1 MPSVISHAAVA
12 VAAGLA
18 FAPRDVPNHFWSLSI
33 ACSIIPDTDVIGF
46 SFGIPYGHL
55 FGKAHVARVEDLPEN
70 DAAALFRALHRLVGP
85 IQAAV
90 DAPASTIG
98 INNGR
103 ESGQEVPHVHIHVI
117 PRFRED
123 RGGIIQGIA
132 RAPGRPN
139 EDEMRQIAV
148 RIKGLVEGDS

>member
-1 MPSVISHAAVA
+1 MSERCTFCRIIRGEIPSLKVYEDEKS
-12 VAAGLA
+12 LA
-18 FAPRDVPNHFWSLSI
+18 FLDIHPSAPGHTLV
-33 ACSIIPDTDVIGF
+33 IP
-46 SFGIPYGHL
+46 
-55 FGKAHVARVEDLPEN
+55 KAHTARVEDLPEN
-70 DAAALFRALHRLVGP
+70 DAAALFRVLHRLVGL

-98 INNGR
+98 INNGM

-117 PRFRED
+117 PRFRGD

-132 RAPGRPN
+132 RAPWRPN

-148 RIKGLVEGDS
+148 RIKRLVEGCS

>member
-1 MPSVISHAAVA
+1 MAERCVFCRIAKDEAPAHKVYEEEKAVA
-12 VAAGLA
+12 FLDIHPS
-18 FAPRDVPNHFWSLSI
+18 APGHTL
-33 ACSIIPDTDVIGF
+33 IIP
-46 SFGIPYGHL
+46 
-55 FGKAHVARVEDLPEN
+55 KAHVARVEDLPEK
-70 DAAALFRALHRLVGP
+70 DAAALFMALHRLVGP

-117 PRFRED
+117 PRSRGD

-132 RAPGRPN
+132 RAPWRPN
-139 EDEMRQIAV
+139 ADEMRQIAV
-148 RIKGLVEGDS
+148 RIKGLVERGS